1 MDLSMVKSQFYR
13 LHNWV
18 FVDLLAEAY
27 IWTMVEFLYTEAF
40 MHLFNNGNNNIHV
53 YFTKSGT
60 EVGL

>member
-1 MDLSMVKSQFYR
+1 MDRSMVKLQFYR
-13 LHNWV
+13 LHNRV

-27 IWTMVEFLYTEAF
+27 IWTIVEFLYTEAF
-40 MHLFNNGNNNIHV
+40 MYLFNNRNNYTHV